1 VPEAVAVAVEV
12 VAVEEVGFPEKVQQV
27 EVGFRPAKDRH
38 KELRE
43 TEAPSPRGAAASEAR
58 AATSRADR
66 VLRIRT
72 SKLEAATSR
81 AGRVLRIRTSKLE
94 AATSRAGRVLRTRT
108 SKLEAATSRAGRV
121 LRTRTSKLE
130 AVISR
135 IARVLRVR
143 TNRIGRILRA
153 RTNRIGRILRARTS
167 RIDRIMRVSRI
178 GTGITVRDM
187 EIPWGSLL
195 LLALP
200 VTLLVQRLNRQQ
212 LWRHFHAPRQWC
224 ALASKATTN
233 VEKIGTKKCILA
245 VV

>member
-121 LRTRTSKLE
+121 LR
-130 AVISR
+130 
-135 IARVLRVR
+135 VR
-143 TNRIGRILRA
+143 TN
-153 RTNRIGRILRARTS
+153 

>member
-1 VPEAVAVAVEV
+1 
-12 VAVEEVGFPEKVQQV
+12 VGFPEKVQQV
-27 EVGFRPAKDRH
+27 EVGFRPAKNRH

-58 AATSRADR
+58 GAATSRADR

-72 SKLEAATSR
+72 SKLEAVTNR
-81 AGRVLRIRTSKLE
+81 AARALRTKTSKVE
-94 AATSRAGRVLRTRT
+94 VV
-108 SKLEAATSRAGRV
+108 TSRAGRV

-135 IARVLRVR
+135 IARVLRV
-143 TNRIGRILRA
+143 

>member
-58 AATSRADR
+58 AATSRAD
-66 VLRIRT
+66 
-72 SKLEAATSR
+72 K
-81 AGRVLRIRTSKLE
+81 VLRIRTSKLE

-135 IARVLRVR
+135 IGRVLRVRTNRIGRVLRVR

-153 RTNRIGRILRARTS
+153 RTNRIGRTLRARTS

>member
-1 VPEAVAVAVEV
+1 MPEVVAVAVEV
-12 VAVEEVGFPEKVQQV
+12 VAVVVEEVGFPEKVQQV

-58 AATSRADR
+58 AATSRADK
-66 VLRIRT
+66 VLRI
-72 SKLEAATSR
+72 
-81 AGRVLRIRTSKLE
+81 
-94 AATSRAGRVLRTRT
+94 RT

-135 IARVLRVR
+135 IGRVLRV
-143 TNRIGRILRA
+143 

-195 LLALP
+195 LLASP

>member
-12 VAVEEVGFPEKVQQV
+12 VAVAVEEVGFPEKVQQV

-58 AATSRADR
+58 AATSRADK
-66 VLRIRT
+66 VLRI
-72 SKLEAATSR
+72 
-81 AGRVLRIRTSKLE
+81 
-94 AATSRAGRVLRTRT
+94 RT

-135 IARVLRVR
+135 IGRVLRVR
-143 TNRIGRILRA
+143 TSRIGRVLRV

-200 VTLLVQRLNRQQ
+200 VTLLVQQLNRQQ

-224 ALASKATTN
+224 ELASKATTN

>member
-58 AATSRADR
+58 AATSRADK

-81 AGRVLRIRTSKLE
+81 ADKVLRI
-94 AATSRAGRVLRTRT
+94 RT

-135 IARVLRVR
+135 IGRVLRFRTNRIGRVLRVR